1 MKRELVSVMGR
12 RRCRSQFEDCPGDEG
27 ATRHVFVW
35 KWWAVVTSAIMLV
48 FTIVATAHAEP
59 AGDAAVTDPFPDMAH
74 VFAWYDE
81 VEPDRLFL
89 ADRPGVWF
97 LSPSGLN
104 CGIWDR
110 GSFGCTGDIPGAP
123 PGSNHIAWFNGNRS
137 VHHGWTAAIQFPAGQ
152 AVETLLPR
160 SYVSYNSTTCVVK
173 PDSSVYCGHGE
184 FKFLMTAT
192 ETWFKG
198 YDERATRVCLSYGS
212 C

>member
-1 MKRELVSVMGR
+1 LAAIASAIALMFGTVA
-12 RRCRSQFEDCPGDEG
+12 PGD
-27 ATRHVFVW
+27 
-35 KWWAVVTSAIMLV
+35 
-48 FTIVATAHAEP
+48 AEP
-59 AGDAAVTDPFPDMAH
+59 AGDAPTGPFPDMGH

-81 VEPDRLFL
+81 FESDSLFL

-97 LSPSGLN
+97 LSPTGLN

-110 GSFGCTGDIPGAP
+110 GSFGCTGNVPGAS
-123 PGSNHIAWFNGNRS
+123 PGGDHIAWFNGNRS
-137 VHHGWTAAIQFPAGQ
+137 VHYGWTAAIQFPAGQ
-152 AVETLLPR
+152 AAVTLPPR
-160 SYVSYNSTTCVVK
+160 SYVTYNSTTCAVK

-198 YDERATRVCLSYGS
+198 YDERATRVCLSYES